1 MTLILEEN
9 PFLVVVTGPT
19 SSGKSSLA
27 IWLAEQLDGELIC
40 CDSMQVYRGMDI
52 GTAKPTENE
61 RNRVSHHLFD
71 LVNPDETYSVGRF
84 VRESEEVIK
93 KLKLRKK
100 IPILVGGTGMY
111 LRSLLFGLSE
121 IPEVSSNIKLQVKK
135 WQKEEG
141 TPACWQ
147 KLKEVDPEGEEVT
160 FNKILGISFA
170 FVAIF
175 LSSIGDRKYSFN
187 KNHLIIIVLLFI
199 GQGLADGILNWAQEF
214 ILNGS
219 NMNLFFAVTF
229 LAAGFSGLLFL
240 FFKISS
246 QKVKIE
252 PKSII
257 WGIVLGIP
265 NYLTLLYFVK
275 SLKSE
280 LFSSSEIF
288 PIINIGVIIFCTI
301 FSIILFRERVSIY
314 NWLGVILGVF
324 SIFIIIS

>member
-1 MTLILEEN
+1 MILEEK

-27 IWLAEQLDGELIC
+27 IWLAEQLGGELIC

-111 LRSLLFGLSE
+111 LRSLLFGLSQ

-147 KLKEVDPEGEEVT
+147 KLEEVDPEGAEKLHPNDTSRIMRALEVV
-160 FNKILGISFA
+160 ISSGQPISSFQGNDTSNA
-170 FVAIF
+170 QRYPFYGMICDRPRQELYDRINRKTLEMMDEGWIDEVRKLLVRYPENLKPF
-175 LSSIGDRKYSFN
+175 QSIGYREIIQFLRGELESSDLVPLIQQRTRQYAKRQLTWFRKE
-187 KNHLIIIVLLFI
+187 NHLVWSHPDKKEQILKECMVCLEKI
-199 GQGLADGILNWAQEF
+199 GQNQA
-214 ILNGS
+214 
-219 NMNLFFAVTF
+219 
-229 LAAGFSGLLFL
+229 
-240 FFKISS
+240 
-246 QKVKIE
+246 
-252 PKSII
+252 
-257 WGIVLGIP
+257 
-265 NYLTLLYFVK
+265 
-275 SLKSE
+275 
-280 LFSSSEIF
+280 
-288 PIINIGVIIFCTI
+288 
-301 FSIILFRERVSIY
+301 
-314 NWLGVILGVF
+314 
-324 SIFIIIS
+324 